1 MNQESRR
8 GEREWRNN
16 TRHVTLV
23 FLHVFFRKKRYWR
36 FSEGSAASALPASSS
51 GDLLRCPAEL
61 GDLGPFAVPAHAVDS
76 SQAEEEGNT
85 GLALAECSCS
95 GLDEGEEKDTEVKV
109 GERKEIAKTS
119 LVKRYAPYYMS

>member
-1 MNQESRR
+1 M
-8 GEREWRNN
+8 
-16 TRHVTLV
+16 
-23 FLHVFFRKKRYWR
+23 FFFRKKRYWR

-76 SQAEEEGNT
+76 SQAEEEGNNT

-109 GERKEIAKTS
+109 GERKEI
-119 LVKRYAPYYMS
+119 YAPHCMS